1 MRTISL
7 TCALVLSLMMGVAA
21 SASAQAKLSDM
32 DKKELAMLAGLEK
45 KHVAAE
51 AAFKKKPADAKLK
64 KTHLDAARKLADA
77 VLVSPALAPKDKYP
91 KSLRLYRGI
100 VKVEPKNAHAKKQI
114 DLIEGIYR
122 SMGRPIPK

>member
-7 TCALVLSLMMGVAA
+7 TCALVLSFVMGVAG
-21 SASAQAKLSDM
+21 SAAAQSKLSDL
-32 DKKELAMLAGLEK
+32 DKKELAMLADLEK

-51 AAFKKKPADAKLK
+51 TAFKKKPTDAKLK
-64 KTHLDAARKLADA
+64 KAHLDAARKLANA

-91 KSLRLYRGI
+91 KSLRVYRGI
-100 VKVEPKNAHAKKQI
+100 MKIDPKNAHAKKQI

>member
-7 TCALVLSLMMGVAA
+7 TCALVFGLLLGA
-21 SASAQAKLSDM
+21 SGTAPAQAKLSDL
-32 DKKELAMLAGLEK
+32 DKKELAMLADLEK

-51 AAFKKKPADAKLK
+51 TAYKKAPSDEKLK
-64 KTHLDAARKLADA
+64 KAHLDAAKKLADA

-91 KSLRLYRGI
+91 KSLRVYRGML
-100 VKVEPKNAHAKKQI
+100 KVDPKNAHAKKQI
-114 DLIEGIYR
+114 ELIEGIYR

>member
-1 MRTISL
+1 MRTISV
-7 TCALVLSLMMGVAA
+7 TCALVLALIFGATS
-21 SASAQAKLSDM
+21 SANAQAKLSDM

-51 AAFKKKPADAKLK
+51 AAYKKKPTDAKLK
-64 KTHLDAARKLADA
+64 KAHLDAATKLADA

-91 KSLRLYRGI
+91 KSLRVYRGI
-100 VKVEPKNAHAKKQI
+100 MKVDPKNAHAKKQI

>member
-1 MRTISL
+1 MRTISM
-7 TCALVLSLMMGVAA
+7 TCTLILGVLMGLAGTA
-21 SASAQAKLSDM
+21 PAQKLSDL

-51 AAFKKKPADAKLK
+51 AAYKKKPTDAKLK
-64 KTHLDAARKLADA
+64 KAHIEAATKLADA
-77 VLVSPALAPKDKYP
+77 VLVSPALPPREKYP
-91 KSLRLYRGI
+91 KSLRLYRG
-100 VKVEPKNAHAKKQI
+100 VKKIDAKNAHAQKQI

>member
-1 MRTISL
+1 MRTISM
-7 TCALVLSLMMGVAA
+7 TCTLILGVLMGLAGTA
-21 SASAQAKLSDM
+21 PAQKLSDL

-51 AAFKKKPADAKLK
+51 AAYKKKPTDAKLK
-64 KTHLDAARKLADA
+64 KAHIEAATKLADA
-77 VLVSPALAPKDKYP
+77 VLVSPALPPREKYP
-91 KSLRLYRGI
+91 KSLRLYRGV
-100 VKVEPKNAHAKKQI
+100 VKIDAKNAHAKKQI

>member
-1 MRTISL
+1 
-7 TCALVLSLMMGVAA
+7 MGVVG
-21 SASAQAKLSDM
+21 SAPAQKLSDL

-51 AAFKKKPADAKLK
+51 AAYKKKPTDAKLK
-64 KTHLDAARKLADA
+64 KGHIEAATKLADA
-77 VLVSPALAPKDKYP
+77 VLVSPALPPRDKYP

-100 VKVEPKNAHAKKQI
+100 VKVDAKNAHAKKQI

>member
-1 MRTISL
+1 MVL
-7 TCALVLSLMMGVAA
+7 GLLMGLVGSVP
-21 SASAQAKLSDM
+21 AQKLSDL

-51 AAFKKKPADAKLK
+51 AAYKKKPTDAKLK
-64 KTHLDAARKLADA
+64 KAHLDAAAKLADA
-77 VLVSPALAPKDKYP
+77 VLVSPALPPRDKYP

-100 VKVEPKNAHAKKQI
+100 VKVDAKNAHAKKQV

>member
-1 MRTISL
+1 MRTISM
-7 TCALVLSLMMGVAA
+7 TCALVLGLLTSLTA
-21 SASAQAKLSDM
+21 SAPAQAKLSDM
-32 DKKELAMLAGLEK
+32 DKKELAMLASLEK

-51 AAFKKKPADAKLK
+51 AAFKKKPTDAKLK
-64 KTHLDAARKLADA
+64 KAHLDAATKLADA

-100 VKVEPKNAHAKKQI
+100 QKVDAKNAHAKKQI
-114 DLIEGIYR
+114 ELIEGIYR